1 MTKDEAITFMIHK
14 VEEIERERITANFS
28 IDANKQKKETVEAIV
43 KAIREVKFEDENNK
57 N

>member
-14 VEEIERERITANFS
+14 IEEIERERITANFS
-28 IDANKQKKETVEAIV
+28 VDANKQKKETVDAIV